1 MVKTF
6 KIGEYVY
13 GGIVKASVKPYRGRL
28 IGKVELRDYSTNAP
42 LVSTTVQ
49 MGLSHSMDVITSF
62 LEGYTTSYHAEQ
74 VSQWIQS
81 SYLKQK
87 P

>member
-6 KIGEYVY
+6 KIGEYIY
-13 GGIVKASVKPYRGRL
+13 GGIVRASVKPYMGRF
-28 IGKVELRDYSTNAP
+28 IGKVELRDYNTNAP

-49 MGLSHSMDVITSF
+49 MGLSHSMEVITSF
-62 LEGYTTSYHAEQ
+62 LEGYTTHYYAEQ
-74 VSQWIQS
+74 VSQWIES

>member
-13 GGIVKASVKPYRGRL
+13 GGIVKASVKPYRGRF
-28 IGKVELRDYSTNAP
+28 IGKVEIRDYSTNAR

-49 MGLSHSMDVITSF
+49 MGLSHSMEVITSF
-62 LEGYTTSYHAEQ
+62 LEGYTTPYHAEQ
-74 VSQWIQS
+74 VSQWIES